1 LSFGIFPENP
11 QPETPQATLKG
22 TNILDNENTQNKAAQ
37 DIENEAASGH
47 SAVATEPENDPCR
60 QEITIEI
67 PADVVAEEQ
76 ERLIA
81 QYSKQARVP
90 GFRKGKVPA
99 SVVRN
104 RFNDQLK
111 EELLE
116 RLVPQYFQVAV
127 MSSGQ
132 KPIATPSIKNLEAE
146 PGQAIRF
153 TAAFDVMPE
162 FELGD
167 YKSIKVEKPV
177 VEVTNEEVQAE
188 ISSLQERQA
197 SYDPVDEDR
206 PLQDGDF
213 AQVAFEATP
222 KSAEGATAN
231 PTGDE
236 PVKMDEVMVEIGS
249 PNTVAAFT
257 ENLRGAKA
265 GEERRF
271 EVSYPGDFYDHRLA
285 GKRFDYKVKVNS
297 IKKKTLPEVN
307 DAFAKELSPE
317 METLDQ
323 LKQAIRENLQ
333 AHRQQHADHEAKEK
347 LIDALIEKH
356 QFPVPKSMV
365 EHQINLRLERGLRA
379 LAAQGMRTEDM
390 RRMDFSKLRVAQTPA
405 AIKEVRS
412 GMLLHKIADA
422 ENIQVTD
429 DELERE
435 VHMLAHQTQQSPDE
449 VKAQLVKD
457 QGIERIRARMRGE
470 KALDFL
476 YTNS

>member
-1 LSFGIFPENP
+1 M
-11 QPETPQATLKG
+11 
-22 TNILDNENTQNKAAQ
+22 DNENIENKAADASESQ
-37 DIENEAASGH
+37 SGH
-47 SAVATEPENDPCR
+47 DSAIATEPENDPCR

-76 ERLIA
+76 EKLIA
-81 QYSKQARVP
+81 EYSRQARVP

-99 SVVRN
+99 SVVRS

-111 EELLE
+111 EDLLE

-132 KPIATPSIKNLEAE
+132 KPIATPSIKKLEAE

-153 TAAFDVMPE
+153 TASFDVMPE

-167 YKSIKVEKPV
+167 YKSVKVEKPV
-177 VEVTNEEVQAE
+177 VEVTDEEVQAE

-222 KSAEGATAN
+222 KNVQLDKE
-231 PTGDE
+231 E

-257 ENLRGAKA
+257 ENLRGVKA
-265 GEERRF
+265 GEERSF

-285 GKRFDYKVKVNS
+285 GKNFDYKVKVNS

-307 DAFAKELSPE
+307 DEFAKELSPE

-347 LIDALIEKH
+347 LIETLIEQH

-365 EHQINLRLERGLRA
+365 DHQINLRLERGLRA

-390 RRMDFSKLRVAQTPA
+390 KRMDFSKLRVAQTPA

-422 ENIQVTD
+422 ENIQVSD
-429 DELERE
+429 EELERE
-435 VHMLAHQTQQSPDE
+435 VHILAHQTQQSPDE
-449 VKAQLVKD
+449 VRAQLAKD
-457 QGIERIRARMRGE
+457 QGLDRIRARMRGE

-476 YTNS
+476 YSNS

>member
-1 LSFGIFPENP
+1 
-11 QPETPQATLKG
+11 
-22 TNILDNENTQNKAAQ
+22 LDNEKAENKAAEGT
-37 DIENEAASGH
+37 ENEAATGNE
-47 SAVATEPENDPCR
+47 SAIATEPENDPCR
-60 QEITIEI
+60 QEITVEI

-81 QYSKQARVP
+81 QYSKEARVP
-90 GFRKGKVPA
+90 GFRKGKVPS

-116 RLVPQYFQVAV
+116 RLVPQYFHVAV
-127 MSSGQ
+127 MANGQ
-132 KPIATPSIKNLEAE
+132 KPIATPSIKNLQAE
-146 PGQAIRF
+146 PGQPIRF
-153 TAAFDVMPE
+153 TAAFDVEPE

-167 YKSIKVEKPV
+167 YKSVKVEKPV
-177 VEVTNEEVQAE
+177 VEVSDEEVQTE
-188 ISSLQERQA
+188 LNSLQERQA

-213 AQVAFEATP
+213 AQIAFEATP
-222 KSAEGATAN
+222 KAAAGAKETSAE
-231 PTGDE
+231 E

-249 PNTVAAFT
+249 PNTVAEFT

-265 GEERRF
+265 GEERNF
-271 EVSYPGDFYDHRLA
+271 EVSYAPDFYDHRLA
-285 GKRFDYKVKVNS
+285 GKHFDYKVKINS

-307 DAFAKELSPE
+307 DGFAKELSPE
-317 METLDQ
+317 METLEQ

-333 AHRQQHADHEAKEK
+333 AHRQQHAEHEAKEK
-347 LIDALIEKH
+347 LIDTLVEMH

-365 EHQINLRLERGLRA
+365 DHQINLRLERGLRA

-390 RRMDFSKLRVAQTPA
+390 KRMDFSRLRVAQTPA

-412 GMLLHKIADA
+412 GLLLHKIADA

-429 DELERE
+429 DELDRE
-435 VHMLAHQTQQSPDE
+435 LHLLAHQTQQSPDE

-457 QGIERIRARMRGE
+457 QGLERIRARMRGE

-476 YTNS
+476 YANS

>member
-1 LSFGIFPENP
+1 
-11 QPETPQATLKG
+11 
-22 TNILDNENTQNKAAQ
+22 LDNENIENKAA
-37 DIENEAASGH
+37 DANESQSGH
-47 SAVATEPENDPCR
+47 DSAIATEPENDPCR

-76 ERLIA
+76 EKLIA
-81 QYSKQARVP
+81 EYSRQARVP

-99 SVVRN
+99 SVVRS

-111 EELLE
+111 EDLLE

-132 KPIATPSIKNLEAE
+132 KPIATPSIKKLEAE

-153 TAAFDVMPE
+153 TASFDVMPE

-167 YKSIKVEKPV
+167 YKSVKVEKPV
-177 VEVTNEEVQAE
+177 VEVTDEEVQAE

-206 PLQDGDF
+206 ALQDGDF

-222 KSAEGATAN
+222 KNVALDKE
-231 PTGDE
+231 E

-257 ENLRGAKA
+257 ENLRGVKA
-265 GEERRF
+265 GEERNF

-285 GKRFDYKVKVNS
+285 GKNFDYKVKVNS

-307 DAFAKELSPE
+307 DEFAKELSPE

-347 LIDALIEKH
+347 LIDTLIEQH

-365 EHQINLRLERGLRA
+365 DHQINLRLERGLRA

-390 RRMDFSKLRVAQTPA
+390 KRMDFGKLRVAQTPA

-422 ENIQVTD
+422 ENIQISD
-429 DELERE
+429 EELERE
-435 VHMLAHQTQQSPDE
+435 VHILAHQTQQSPDE
-449 VKAQLVKD
+449 VRAQLAKD
-457 QGIERIRARMRGE
+457 QGLDRIRARMRGE

-476 YTNS
+476 YSNS

>member
-1 LSFGIFPENP
+1 
-11 QPETPQATLKG
+11 
-22 TNILDNENTQNKAAQ
+22 LDNENIENKAA
-37 DIENEAASGH
+37 DANESQSGH
-47 SAVATEPENDPCR
+47 DSAIATEPENDPCR

-76 ERLIA
+76 EKLIA
-81 QYSKQARVP
+81 EYSRQARVP

-99 SVVRN
+99 SVVRS

-111 EELLE
+111 EDLLE

-132 KPIATPSIKNLEAE
+132 KPIATPSIKKLEAE

-153 TAAFDVMPE
+153 TASFDVMPE

-167 YKSIKVEKPV
+167 YKSVKVEKPV
-177 VEVTNEEVQAE
+177 VEVTDEEVQAE

-222 KSAEGATAN
+222 KNVALDKE
-231 PTGDE
+231 E

-257 ENLRGAKA
+257 ENLRGVKA
-265 GEERRF
+265 GEERNF

-285 GKRFDYKVKVNS
+285 GKNFDYKVKVNS

-307 DAFAKELSPE
+307 DEFAKELSPE

-347 LIDALIEKH
+347 LIDTLIEQH

-365 EHQINLRLERGLRA
+365 DHQINLRLERGLRA

-390 RRMDFSKLRVAQTPA
+390 KRMDFGKLRVAQTPA

-422 ENIQVTD
+422 ENIQISD
-429 DELERE
+429 EELERE
-435 VHMLAHQTQQSPDE
+435 VHILAHQTQQSPDE
-449 VKAQLVKD
+449 VRAQLAKD
-457 QGIERIRARMRGE
+457 QGLDRIRARMRGE

-476 YTNS
+476 YSNS

>member
-1 LSFGIFPENP
+1 M
-11 QPETPQATLKG
+11 
-22 TNILDNENTQNKAAQ
+22 DNEKAENKAAEGM
-37 DIENEAASGH
+37 ENEAAHGQD
-47 SAVATEPENDPCR
+47 SAVATELENDPCR

-81 QYSKQARVP
+81 KYSKEARVP

-116 RLVPQYFQVAV
+116 RLVPQYFHVAV
-127 MSSGQ
+127 MSTGQ
-132 KPIATPSIKNLEAE
+132 KPIATPSITNLQAE

-167 YKSIKVEKPV
+167 YKSVKVEKPA
-177 VEVTNEEVQAE
+177 VEVTDEEVQTE
-188 ISSLQERQA
+188 IGSLQERQA

-206 PLQDGDF
+206 PLKDGDF

-222 KSAEGATAN
+222 KNAAGAEAAA
-231 PTGDE
+231 PKGDE

-249 PNTVAAFT
+249 ANTVAAFT

-265 GEERRF
+265 GDERSF
-271 EVSYPGDFYDHRLA
+271 DVSYPADFYDHRLA
-285 GKRFDYKVKVNS
+285 GRHFDYKVKVNA

-307 DAFAKELSPE
+307 DGFAKELSPE

-323 LKQAIRENLQ
+323 LEQAIRENLQ
-333 AHRQQHADHEAKEK
+333 THRQQHADHEAKEK
-347 LIDALIEKH
+347 LIDAIVAMHK
-356 QFPVPKSMV
+356 FPVPKSMV
-365 EHQINLRLERGLRA
+365 DHQINLRLERGLRA

-390 RRMDFSKLRVAQTPA
+390 KRMDFSKLRTAQTPA

-422 ENIQVTD
+422 ENIQVSD
-429 DELERE
+429 EELERE
-435 VHMLAHQTQQSPDE
+435 VHVLAYQTQQSPEE

-457 QGIERIRARMRGE
+457 QGLERIRARMRGE

>member
-1 LSFGIFPENP
+1 
-11 QPETPQATLKG
+11 
-22 TNILDNENTQNKAAQ
+22 LDNEKAENKAAEGT
-37 DIENEAASGH
+37 ENQAASGH
-47 SAVATEPENDPCR
+47 DSAIATEPEIDPCR
-60 QEITIEI
+60 QEITVEI

-81 QYSKQARVP
+81 AYSKEARVP

-104 RFNDQLK
+104 RFNDQLR

-116 RLVPQYFQVAV
+116 KLVPQYFSVAV

-132 KPIATPSIKNLEAE
+132 KPIATPSITNLQAE

-167 YKSIKVEKPV
+167 YKSVKVPKPV
-177 VEVTNEEVQAE
+177 VEVTDDEVQAE
-188 ISSLQERQA
+188 ITSLQERQA
-197 SYDPVDEDR
+197 SYDPVDEER
-206 PLQDGDF
+206 PLKDGDF

-222 KSAEGATAN
+222 KSAPGSDVPATAE
-231 PTGDE
+231 E
-236 PVKMDEVMVEIGS
+236 PVKMDDVMVEIGS

-265 GEERRF
+265 GDEKNF
-271 EVSYPGDFYDHRLA
+271 EVSYPADFYDHRLA
-285 GKRFDYKVKVNS
+285 GKHFDYKVKINS

-307 DAFAKELSPE
+307 DGFAKELSPE

-323 LKQAIRENLQ
+323 LKAAIRENLQ
-333 AHRQQHADHEAKEK
+333 THRQQHADHEAKEK
-347 LIDALIEKH
+347 LIEHIVDMHK
-356 QFPVPKSMV
+356 FPVPKSMV
-365 EHQINLRLERGLRA
+365 DHQINLRLERGLRA

-390 RRMDFSKLRVAQTPA
+390 KRMDFSKLRTAQAPA
-405 AIKEVRS
+405 AIKEVKS

-422 ENIQVTD
+422 ENIQVSD
-429 DELERE
+429 EELERE
-435 VHMLAHQTQQSPDE
+435 VHLLAYQTQQSPEE

-457 QGIERIRARMRGE
+457 QGLERIRARMRGE

-476 YTNS
+476 YTQS

>member
-1 LSFGIFPENP
+1 
-11 QPETPQATLKG
+11 
-22 TNILDNENTQNKAAQ
+22 LDNENIENKAAEAT
-37 DIENEAASGH
+37 ENQAETGH
-47 SAVATEPENDPCR
+47 GSAIATEPENDPCR

-76 ERLIA
+76 EKLVA
-81 QYSKQARVP
+81 EYSRQARVP

-132 KPIATPSIKNLEAE
+132 KPIATPSIKNLQAA
-146 PGQAIRF
+146 PGEAIRF

-177 VEVTNEEVQAE
+177 VEVTDEEVQAE

-197 SYDPVDEDR
+197 SYDPVNEDR
-206 PLQDGDF
+206 ALQDGDF

-222 KSAEGATAN
+222 KNLEV
-231 PTGDE
+231 DKEE

-265 GEERRF
+265 GEERSF

-285 GKRFDYKVKVNS
+285 GKNFDYKVKINS

-307 DAFAKELSPE
+307 DEFAKELSPE
-317 METLDQ
+317 METLEQ

-365 EHQINLRLERGLRA
+365 DHQINLRLERGLRA

-390 RRMDFSKLRVAQTPA
+390 KRMDFSKLRVAQTPA

-412 GMLLHKIADA
+412 GLLLHKIADA
-422 ENIQVTD
+422 ENIQVSD

-435 VHMLAHQTQQSPDE
+435 VHVLAHQTQQSPDE
-449 VKAQLVKD
+449 VKAQLAKD
-457 QGIERIRARMRGE
+457 QGLDRIRARMRGE

>member
-1 LSFGIFPENP
+1 M
-11 QPETPQATLKG
+11 
-22 TNILDNENTQNKAAQ
+22 DNENIENKAA
-37 DIENEAASGH
+37 DANESQSGH
-47 SAVATEPENDPCR
+47 DSAIATEPENDPCR

-76 ERLIA
+76 EKLIA
-81 QYSKQARVP
+81 EYSRQARVP

-99 SVVRN
+99 SVVRS

-111 EELLE
+111 EDLLE

-132 KPIATPSIKNLEAE
+132 KPIATPSIKKLEAE

-153 TAAFDVMPE
+153 TASFDVMPE

-167 YKSIKVEKPV
+167 YKSVKVEKPV
-177 VEVTNEEVQAE
+177 VEVTDEEVQAE

-206 PLQDGDF
+206 PLHDGDF

-222 KSAEGATAN
+222 KNVALDKE
-231 PTGDE
+231 E

-257 ENLRGAKA
+257 ENLRGVKA
-265 GEERRF
+265 GEERSF

-285 GKRFDYKVKVNS
+285 GKNFDYKVKVNS

-307 DAFAKELSPE
+307 DEFAKELSPE

-347 LIDALIEKH
+347 LIETLIEQH

-365 EHQINLRLERGLRA
+365 DHQINLRLERGLRA

-390 RRMDFSKLRVAQTPA
+390 KRMDFSKLRVAQTPA

-422 ENIQVTD
+422 ENIQVSD
-429 DELERE
+429 EELERE
-435 VHMLAHQTQQSPDE
+435 VHILAHQTQQSPDE
-449 VKAQLVKD
+449 VRAQLAKD
-457 QGIERIRARMRGE
+457 QGLDRIRARMRGE

-476 YTNS
+476 YSNS